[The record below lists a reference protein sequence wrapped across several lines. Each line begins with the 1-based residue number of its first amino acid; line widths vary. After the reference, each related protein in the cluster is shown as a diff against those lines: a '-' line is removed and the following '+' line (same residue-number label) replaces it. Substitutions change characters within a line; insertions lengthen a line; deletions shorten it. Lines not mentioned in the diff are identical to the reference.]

1 MVLLF
6 QKQCS
11 VAIVSETTVI
21 GTVTSRSIGYAR
33 TSGGGDTKQA
43 AGLEV
48 QVKALQDAGC
58 AVVFQE
64 IVSTRTAEK
73 DRLQLQAA
81 LQAVVPGDEI
91 VVTALSRIGR
101 TQREVINRLHD
112 LQEQGVHIRTLDGLV
127 NTKAMGKFAP
137 VLIGLLTGLN
147 EVEREVT
154 RDRVLESIQHRKA
167 TGQSIGGR
175 PKTNQAK
182 ERRVLRLREE
192 GCSYR
197 SIREQ
202 TGLALSTIRRIISEQ
217 EAVSC

>member
-1 MVLLF
+1 MF
-6 QKQCS
+6 QKRCS
-11 VAIVSETTVI
+11 VATVSGTSVI

-48 QVKALQDAGC
+48 QVKALKDAGC
-58 AVVFQE
+58 AAVFQE
-64 IVSTRTAEK
+64 IVSTRTSEK
-73 DRLQLQAA
+73 DRHQLQAA
-81 LQAVVPGDEI
+81 LSAVVEGDEI

-137 VLIGLLTGLN
+137 ILIGLLTGLN

-175 PKTNQAK
+175 PKTNAAK
-182 ERRVLRLREE
+182 ERLVLRLRDE

-217 EAVSC
+217 EAVAC

>member
-11 VAIVSETTVI
+11 VAIFSETTVI

-81 LQAVVPGDEI
+81 LQAVVPGEEI

-182 ERRVLRLREE
+182 ERLVLRLREE

>member
-6 QKQCS
+6 QKRCS
-11 VAIVSETTVI
+11 LAKVSETTVI

-48 QVKALQDAGC
+48 QVKALKDEGC

-73 DRLQLQAA
+73 DRHQLQAA

-112 LQEQGVHIRTLDGLV
+112 LPT
-127 NTKAMGKFAP
+127 M
-137 VLIGLLTGLN
+137 
-147 EVEREVT
+147 ERSVFHSR
-154 RDRVLESIQHRKA
+154 RDRI
-167 TGQSIGGR
+167 
-175 PKTNQAK
+175 
-182 ERRVLRLREE
+182 LRE
-192 GCSYR
+192 GSFPHFTCR
-197 SIREQ
+197 LQ
-202 TGLALSTIRRIISEQ
+202 DQ
-217 EAVSC
+217 K

>member
-101 TQREVINRLHD
+101 TQREVINRLHA
-112 LQEQGVHIRTLDGLV
+112 LQEQGIHIRTLDGLV

-182 ERRVLRLREE
+182 ERLVLRLREE

>member
-1 MVLLF
+1 M
-6 QKQCS
+6 
-11 VAIVSETTVI
+11 
-21 GTVTSRSIGYAR
+21 TSRSIGYAR
-33 TSGGGDTKQA
+33 TSGGGDSKQA

-48 QVKALQDAGC
+48 QVKALKDAGC
-58 AVVFQE
+58 VAVFEE
-64 IVSTRTAEK
+64 IVSTRTPENE
-73 DRLQLQAA
+73 RHQLQAA
-81 LQAVVPGDEI
+81 LNAVVEGDEI

-101 TQREVINRLHD
+101 TQREVINRLHL

-127 NTKAMGKFAP
+127 NTHALGKFAP

-175 PKTNQAK
+175 PKTSKAK
-182 ERRVLRLREE
+182 EGLVLRLREE

-202 TGLALSTIRRIISEQ
+202 TGLALSTIRRIIAEQ
-217 EAVSC
+217 EAVTC

>member
-1 MVLLF
+1 MF

-11 VAIVSETTVI
+11 VGIITGTTLI
-21 GTVTSRSIGYAR
+21 GTVTARSIGYAR
-33 TSGGGDTKQA
+33 TSGGGDTKQV

-48 QVKALQDAGC
+48 QVKALEDAGC
-58 AVVFQE
+58 AVVFKE
-64 IVSTRTAEK
+64 IVSTRTADK
-73 DRLQLQAA
+73 DRAQLQAA
-81 LQAVVPGDEI
+81 LNAVVSGDEI

-182 ERRVLRLREE
+182 ERLVLRLRDE

-202 TGLALSTIRRIISEQ
+202 TGLALSTIRRIIAEQ
-217 EAVSC
+217 EVVA